1 MNKQSDSSFIEAEVT
16 RIADELVKLG
26 SRDAKGLYWITP
38 NSHAQVEM
46 AESIDLFNGN
56 AGIILFFL
64 AIYRYNKKQ
73 EYLQTALEAAGRLL
87 QHEQVLHPQF
97 YTFYGGAT
105 GILYVCIQLYKTT
118 GQTWYLQKALQFEQ
132 HYRPGYNNRV
142 TQYDLLSGQ
151 AGILLAVLH
160 LYACTK
166 EPSLLHSI
174 EEILNK
180 LITGAHI
187 GRRGLKWDTNK
198 HGYDSLT
205 GFSHGASG
213 IAFALLQTAHFFHA
227 PGLQYLAT
235 QAFEYES
242 NYYDRLT
249 GNFMDLRV
257 GAARMTAIR
266 EQYKDKLHDWPLA
279 AFTPTM
285 SGISSWAHGAAGCAI
300 SRLFAYKITGDQLY
314 ASEAQKAL
322 DYSWKYFKQQKQI
335 DYSLCSGYGGI
346 AASFVLAARMLHQ
359 PVWQTRA
366 LIIARSAIAYYGK
379 QHTYNSKINHTVPD
393 CGLFSGLA
401 GVGYWL
407 LGCLQPH
414 ATDSIIHPA
423 LDAGC
428 DGRNA
433 IQEKFSVEAIKAQI
447 KNKYHP
453 ELVTGLWRQ
462 HTGFLQFR
470 QRRLLVQQR
479 FEALQ
484 QFTDTQ
490 WLKQHFI
497 TANHIV
503 LINAEHEH
511 TPVLYYCHEAG
522 ISQMPISK
530 FTITLLQH
538 FNKGEEVA
546 AVAALIHEALYNN
559 ENKEYLEQMI
569 IEQVKEL
576 VKAGFL
582 IAASN

>member
-1 MNKQSDSSFIEAEVT
+1 MNKLSDRSFIEAEVT

-26 SRDAKGLYWITP
+26 NRDAKGLYWKTP
-38 NSHAQVEM
+38 NSHAPGEM
-46 AESIDLFNGN
+46 TESIDLFNGN

-64 AIYRYNKKQ
+64 AIYRYKKKQ

-87 QHEQVLHPQF
+87 QHEQVLHPQY

-105 GILYVCIQLYKTT
+105 GILYVCIQLYKAT
-118 GQTWYLQKALQFEQ
+118 GQTYYLQKALQLEQ
-132 HYRPGYNNRV
+132 QYRPGYNNRV

-166 EPSLLHSI
+166 EPSLLRSI
-174 EEILNK
+174 EEIINK
-180 LITGAHI
+180 LITGAHP
-187 GRRGLKWDTNK
+187 GRTGLKWDTNK

-213 IAFALLQTAHFFHA
+213 IAFSLLQTAHFFHA

-242 NYYDRLT
+242 NYYDPHT
-249 GNFMDLRV
+249 GNYMDLRV
-257 GAARMTAIR
+257 GAARMTTIR
-266 EQYKDKLHDWPLA
+266 EQYNDKLHDWPLA
-279 AFTPTM
+279 TFTPTM

-300 SRLFAYKITGDQLY
+300 SRLFAYKITGDQL
-314 ASEAQKAL
+314 SESKAAL
-322 DYSWKYFKQQKQI
+322 DYSWLYFQQQKQI

-346 AASFVLAARMLHQ
+346 AASFMLAAQILHQ

-366 LIIARSAIAYYGK
+366 LTIAGSAIEFHDK
-379 QHTYNSKINHTVPD
+379 EHTYNSKIQHTVPD

-407 LGCLQPH
+407 LGCLQPLT
-414 ATDSIIHPA
+414 TDNIIHPA
-423 LDAGC
+423 LDVSC
-428 DGRNA
+428 DVPNA
-433 IQEKFSVEAIKAQI
+433 IQEKFSVEEIKAQI
-447 KNKYHP
+447 KNRYHP

-470 QRRLLVQQR
+470 QRRLLIQQR
-479 FEALQ
+479 FESFEQL
-484 QFTDTQ
+484 TDTQ

-497 TANHIV
+497 TANHIE
-503 LINAEHEH
+503 LINVENEQ
-511 TPVLYYCHEAG
+511 TPLLYYCHETG
-522 ISQMPISK
+522 ISHMPVSK
-530 FTITLLQH
+530 FTGTLLQH
-538 FNKGEEVA
+538 FRKSEA
-546 AVAALIHEALYNN
+546 LASVAALIHEALFNN
-559 ENKEYLEQMI
+559 EDKKYVEERI

-582 IAASN
+582 ISN